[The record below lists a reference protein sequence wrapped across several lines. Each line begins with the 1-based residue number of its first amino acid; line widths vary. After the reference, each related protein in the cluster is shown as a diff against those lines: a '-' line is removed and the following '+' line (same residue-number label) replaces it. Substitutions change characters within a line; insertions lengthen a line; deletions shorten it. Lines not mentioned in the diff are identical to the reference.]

1 MFIIF
6 LIVTIVATWFS
17 FLTGGTVDQYFAM
30 CLITKNENENL
41 AEWIEY
47 HKRMGSSKFYI
58 FDHNSTVPLLNGI
71 QQYVTSGLVEYFY
84 FTDFGNVNSAP
95 QIIVYDRCLRLFG
108 NRHKFIGFLDIDEF
122 IVVKNNSL
130 KIPDILS
137 EYEEYSSV
145 ALDWMMFGS
154 SGHVV
159 QPPGGVLGNYEKC
172 FKTGHVKNI
181 VNPSLGARVSGNPHY
196 FTHAPGKFAV
206 SMHNTTVP
214 EHIDESFHDGYDKM
228 YINHYNTKSLS
239 EFIAKMT
246 RGRGAMKN
254 PHKYSLDY
262 ITRLDEKCVD
272 DCPILTMPPL

>member
-1 MFIIF
+1 MKFLFITLVVIY
-6 LIVTIVATWFS
+6 FS
-17 FLTGGTVDQYFAM
+17 FLAGSTTDQYFAM
-30 CLITKNENENL
+30 CLITKDEHEAL

-47 HKRMGSSKFYI
+47 HKRLGSSKFYI
-58 FDHNSTVPLLNGI
+58 FDHNSTIPVLNGI
-71 QQYVTSGLVEYFY
+71 QEYVTSGLVEYFY
-84 FTDFGNVNSAP
+84 FTNYGNEQAP
-95 QIIVYDRCLRLFG
+95 AQIIAYDHCLKLFG
-108 NRHKFIGFLDIDEF
+108 NKHKFIAFIDVDEF
-122 IVVKNNSL
+122 IVVKNNTL

-137 EYEEYSSV
+137 DYEKYSSV
-145 ALDWMMFGS
+145 ALNWMMFGS
-154 SGHVV
+154 SGHVLK
-159 QPPGGVLGNYEKC
+159 PPGEVLGNYQKC
-172 FKTGHVKNI
+172 FKSDHVKNI

-254 PHKYSLDY
+254 PHKYSVKYFNWLNSQ
-262 ITRLDEKCVD
+262 CVD